1 MMSELT
7 PVITSACEDNILRWC
22 DGFLRRK
29 AVDHVGVS
37 HQNQVQPPT
46 APPPARRHTE
56 LSASGL

>member
-1 MMSELT
+1 MTSELT
-7 PVITSACEDNILRWC
+7 PVITSAREDNILKRC

-37 HQNQVQPPT
+37 DQNQVQPTT